1 MRFIPAKQTLDMQ
14 FEGEPTTDRF
24 NNIIPGVSEWRPVK
38 VAQWW
43 VDKTEEREG
52 DSILR
57 TVDMLHVHLPTENV
71 PPSWGRIRTPNG
83 SIWEVEGNVEDFT
96 NGWHGW
102 NPGLV
107 VVHAKK
113 VSG

>member
-1 MRFIPAKQTLDMQ
+1 MRFIPVKQTLDMQ
-14 FEGEPTTDRF
+14 FEGEPKKDRF
-24 NNIIPGVSEWRPVK
+24 NNVIPGVSEWRPIN

-43 VDKTEEREG
+43 IDRSEEREG
-52 DSILR
+52 ESVLR
-57 TVDMLHVHLPTENV
+57 TVDMLHVHLPSDSV
-71 PPSWGRIRTPNG
+71 PPSWGKIRTPNG
-83 SIWEVEGNVEDFT
+83 DVWEVEGNAEDYT
-96 NGWHGW
+96 HGWHGW